1 MSKRT
6 ERREAERIAR
16 KLAFQEQRRQAAA
29 AQASPVSPT
38 VAEPEAE
45 AELQPEGHLQTEAQL
60 QPESEP
66 EIPAISEA
74 QLAANRA
81 NAQRSTGAT
90 TPEGKAKSSMNALK
104 HGLTGKTVLLPTD
117 DPAEYDWLLQAHIG
131 GLKPATEEEL
141 ALVQSMVDSAWRIT
155 RIKTLETGIMAKG
168 QIEFAGK
175 FEDQTP
181 ARRAQLIDVET
192 YLKYEKSIRNL
203 NIQEAR
209 LHRRIEKDQAELLR
223 LQANRRREEMLAAQA
238 KPAPS
243 RQSYPTPS
251 AQPNGFEFS
260 TTQTRHQGHLKR
272 AQARP

>member
-29 AQASPVSPT
+29 AQANPVLST
-38 VAEPEAE
+38 QVAEPESQVE
-45 AELQPEGHLQTEAQL
+45 GEPQP
-60 QPESEP
+60 QPEP
-66 EIPAISEA
+66 EIPTISEA

-81 NAQRSTGAT
+81 NAQFSTGAT

-117 DPAEYDWLLQAHIG
+117 DPAEYERQLQNQIRAF
-131 GLKPATEEEL
+131 KPATEEEL
-141 ALVQSMVDSAWRIT
+141 TLVQSMVDSAWRIT
-155 RIKTLETGIMAKG
+155 RIKALETGIMVKG

-223 LQANRRREEMLAAQA
+223 LQANRRREEMLAAQT

-243 RQSYPTPS
+243 RQPHPTASPK
-251 AQPNGFEFS
+251 PNGFEFS
-260 TTQTRHQGHLKR
+260 TAQTDHPGHAKH
-272 AQARP
+272 AQARH